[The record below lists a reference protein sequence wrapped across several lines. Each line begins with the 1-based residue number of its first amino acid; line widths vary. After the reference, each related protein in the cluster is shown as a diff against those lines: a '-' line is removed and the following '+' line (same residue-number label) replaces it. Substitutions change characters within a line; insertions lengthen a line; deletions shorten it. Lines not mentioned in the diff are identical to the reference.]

1 MKSTF
6 SFLVVAFFFLS
17 VKSNAQN
24 YSSNSLDKAL
34 HFENNQMFEY
44 FVLPK
49 FIMNE
54 NDSIIKLNK
63 FSKDLRSELS
73 SQKWNTVLNENNR
86 NSANNLSMIKVM
98 DKDKINLFGNPLMGF
113 TEKKLVFDEPALF
126 SDTVLVYSF

>member
-1 MKSTF
+1 MF
-6 SFLVVAFFFLS
+6 ESFLFS
-17 VKSNAQN
+17 
-24 YSSNSLDKAL
+24 
-34 HFENNQMFEY
+34 
-44 FVLPK
+44 K

-86 NSANNLSMIKVM
+86 NYANNLSMIKVM

>member
-1 MKSTF
+1 MKLIF
-6 SFLVVAFFFLS
+6 SFLAVSFFFFS
-17 VKSNAQN
+17 VESHAQK
-24 YSSNSLDKAL
+24 YSSNSLDKTI
-34 HFENNQMFEY
+34 HFQNNQMFEE
-44 FVLPK
+44 
-49 FIMNE
+49 FIFNKYITNE
-54 NDSIIKLNK
+54 NDSISMLNK

-86 NSANNLSMIKVM
+86 SSAHNLAMIKVV

>member
-1 MKSTF
+1 MKSIF

-24 YSSNSLDKAL
+24 YSNNSLDKAI
-34 HFENNQMFEY
+34 HFQNNQIFESVV
-44 FVLPK
+44 FPK
-49 FIMNE
+49 FIMNDNE
-54 NDSIIKLNK
+54 TIATLNK

-98 DKDKINLFGNPLMGF
+98 DKDKINLFGNSLMGF

>member
-1 MKSTF
+1 MKSIF

-24 YSSNSLDKAL
+24 YSSNSLDKAM
-34 HFENNQMFEY
+34 HFQNNQLFEF
-44 FVLPK
+44 FVFSK

-54 NDSIIKLNK
+54 NDTIATLNK

-73 SQKWNTVLNENNR
+73 SQKWNTILKENNR
-86 NSANNLSMIKVM
+86 ISSNNLSMIKVM

>member
-1 MKSTF
+1 MKSIF

-24 YSSNSLDKAL
+24 YSNNSLDKAI
-34 HFENNQMFEY
+34 HFQNNQIFESV
-44 FVLPK
+44 VLPK
-49 FIMNE
+49 FIMNDNE
-54 NDSIIKLNK
+54 TIATLNK

-86 NSANNLSMIKVM
+86 NYANNLSMIKVM

>member
-1 MKSTF
+1 MKPIF
-6 SFLVVAFFFLS
+6 SFLALAFFFFS
-17 VKSNAQN
+17 VESHAQK
-24 YSSNSLDKAL
+24 YSSNSLDKAI
-34 HFENNQMFEY
+34 HFQNNQMFEG
-44 FVLPK
+44 
-49 FIMNE
+49 FIFNKSITSE
-54 NDSIIKLNK
+54 NDSISMLNK

-86 NSANNLSMIKVM
+86 ASAHNLAMIKVI